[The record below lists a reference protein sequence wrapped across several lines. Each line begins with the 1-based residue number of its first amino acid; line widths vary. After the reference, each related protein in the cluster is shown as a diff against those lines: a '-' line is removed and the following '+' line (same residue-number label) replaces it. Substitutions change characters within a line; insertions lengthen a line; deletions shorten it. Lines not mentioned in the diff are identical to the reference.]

1 MLPAGFTQ
9 DNRSRYMHPI
19 LYKALLTI
27 ALTFIFLAG
36 IVLPFQ
42 RTGSAEFIVTI
53 FSIILLLIF
62 IILIS
67 IEYRNQLR
75 TPSIEE

>member
-1 MLPAGFTQ
+1 
-9 DNRSRYMHPI
+9 MHPS
-19 LYKALLTI
+19 LYRALLTI

-42 RTGSAEFIVTI
+42 RTSSAEFVVTI
-53 FSIILLLIF
+53 FSIMLLLIF

-75 TPSIEE
+75 TPPIKE